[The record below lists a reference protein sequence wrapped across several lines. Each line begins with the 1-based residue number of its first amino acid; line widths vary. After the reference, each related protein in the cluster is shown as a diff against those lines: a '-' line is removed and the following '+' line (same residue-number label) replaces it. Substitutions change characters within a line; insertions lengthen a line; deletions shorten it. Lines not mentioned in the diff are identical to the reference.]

1 MSKKEDDEL
10 KEFREQL
17 LESEEPHVKVARKL
31 YDKWFAEYAPVYLLN
46 DTPAK
51 SPQNWDDSHI
61 WTEID
66 GFEERWLVNGFVAYD
81 ENATDTACGYYFA
94 EHPFTDKRLTQKI
107 ILTVDTDCSECDGE
121 GEDDEGEECYLCHGS
136 GSLTTDLTDDS
147 LYKRLPVKVAPK
159 YIGSVSELPDPP
171 KVSLTPVTTKKA
183 NFCSECGNKLTDNA
197 KFCSDC
203 GTAIS

>member
-1 MSKKEDDEL
+1 MSKKEADDL
-10 KEFREQL
+10 QEFRQQL

-31 YDKWFAEYAPVYLLN
+31 YDEWFAEYVPLYLLN

-51 SPQNWDDSHI
+51 PPRNWDESHI

-81 ENATDTACGYYFA
+81 ENDSDAATCYYLA
-94 EHPFTDKRLTQKI
+94 EHPFSAKPLTLRVT
-107 ILTVDTDCSECDGE
+107 LTVDQDCSECDGE
-121 GEDDEGEECYLCHGS
+121 GEDEEGEECYLCHGS
-136 GSLTTDLTDDS
+136 GSLTTDFTDDS
-147 LYKRLPVKVAPK
+147 ILSRLPAEVAPK
-159 YIGSVSELPDPP
+159 YIGSVAELPDPP
-171 KVSLTPVTTKKA
+171 KASLKSVTAKKA
-183 NFCSECGNKLTDNA
+183 KFCSECGNKLADNA